1 MPTLSVGSMMHTNC
15 SQTIFSICVPGL
27 FYFFVVVTF
36 HEQTNVGGV
45 VDAEKDEQNGTAT
58 VCAAFEFSLH
68 SFVCSAL
75 LCSAL
80 HSERTFLNYNRVSFL
95 DVLNTTIYVVYAYL
109 IFFPLSLAMQK
120 IIHKFAQTVRSSI
133 KCVTCISIHILSG
146 DYRPLHPILPAG
158 ASFEQIHSNHEFA
171 KLPKIER
178 IRFGC
183 VCLHRKCQMFTQN
196 IFIFVCRQQQR
207 RQQSNAIYIY
217 TNNNEIKIIP

>member
-1 MPTLSVGSMMHTNC
+1 MLRFANKRMSEESWMRKRTSKMARQL
-15 SQTIFSICVPGL
+15 
-27 FYFFVVVTF
+27 
-36 HEQTNVGGV
+36 
-45 VDAEKDEQNGTAT
+45 
-58 VCAAFEFSLH
+58 
-68 SFVCSAL
+68 SAL
-75 LCSAL
+75 HLNFHSIRSSARLCSAL
-80 HSERTFLNYNRVSFL
+80 HRERTFLNYNRVSFL

-146 DYRPLHPILPAG
+146 EYRPFHPILPAG